1 MDFEIFDE
9 GLQRI
14 IEIYSGASEED
25 VEKLNYWINELG
37 LTCTNYVEWYATG
50 TGWESQEV
58 MESYMSDCAAE
69 IASLLSLSVTTIDYL
84 KWWADGWSD
93 VPLVWCEIGGTSG
106 DCYWAEARL
115 AQPEGKPSLWD
126 WNKSNGSA
134 SAEQTQLAYSAV
146 NGNGLITDFSHEVWN
161 DMVSKVVEIL
171 TYISSSWTEIDNT
184 GNTYLPYEDTMM
196 SVNDTTLTADR
207 FNSLRFNIGSRQ
219 STGINPV
226 AIGDTVYGWYFTQ
239 LTDVINNWIN
249 SI

>member
-9 GLQRI
+9 DGVRI
-14 IEIYSGASEED
+14 IKVYNATQENIDSLNDNLGGLGAVGEEYAQWLAIG
-25 VEKLNYWINELG
+25 EGNEEELM
-37 LTCTNYVEWYATG
+37 TAMTNYAG
-50 TGWESQEV
+50 
-58 MESYMSDCAAE
+58 E
-69 IASLLSLSVTTIDYL
+69 IAGILGRGVIWNEGRLIWYIEGFDDLPI
-84 KWWADGWSD
+84 
-93 VPLVWCEIGGTSG
+93 VWITLHSSYG

-115 AQPEGKPSLWD
+115 AQSAEKPSPWD

-134 SAEQTQLAYSAV
+134 SAEQTQLAYNAV
-146 NGNGLITDFSHEVWN
+146 NRNGLITDFSHEVWN

-171 TYISSSWTEIDNT
+171 TYISSSWTEIDDT
-184 GNTYLPYEDTMM
+184 GNTYLPYERTMM

-226 AIGDTVYGWYFTQ
+226 ATGDTVCGWYFTQ